1 MSVIYG
7 RPIVLSSGGGGAG
20 YVLSDTAPEDT
31 EVIWIHSQT
40 RVLYV
45 YDGEKWVP
53 MTGVYGGT
61 GS

>member
-45 YDGEKWVP
+45 YDG
-53 MTGVYGGT
+53 
-61 GS
+61 